1 MSINLE
7 WGEAQVREFE
17 EKGYLLFRGAVDPER
32 CDAIREIS
40 EVHLR
45 HRIPPVELESE
56 YIGIDHE
63 PYRRTIRRLR
73 QVYRRDIL
81 FREWMEEPAIRPLL
95 ARLLGEMPILVTAHH
110 NSVMTKMP
118 ATSTRTRWHRDQ
130 RYWHYRDRRLL
141 SVWLALGREDNQN
154 GVLEFIPGSHRMEFP
169 PEAFDEKEF
178 FRDDYVP
185 NREWIDKRESF
196 VLEKGDLILFHASLL
211 HQAGSNG
218 SDTPKFSL
226 VYTVRAAG
234 NLSLEGTRSSL
245 YEEIPL
251 PPVTPGIKSE

>member
-1 MSINLE
+1 VSINLE
-7 WGEAQVREFE
+7 WSEAQIEEFE
-17 EKGYLLFRGAVDPER
+17 ERGYLLFRGVADPER

-40 EVHLR
+40 EVHLK

-63 PYRRTIRRLR
+63 AYRRTIRRLR

-118 ATSTRTRWHRDQ
+118 ETSTQTRWHRDQ
-130 RYWHYRDRRLL
+130 RYWHYRDSRLL
-141 SVWLALGREDNQN
+141 SVWLALGRENSEN
-154 GVLEFIPGSHRMEFP
+154 GVLEFIPGSHKVGFP
-169 PEAFDEKEF
+169 PEAFDEKEY
-178 FRDDYVP
+178 FREDYPP
-185 NREWIDKRESF
+185 NREWIEKSESF
-196 VLEKGDLILFHASLL
+196 VLEKGDVILFHGRLL
-211 HQAGSNG
+211 HRAGSNG
-218 SDTPKFSL
+218 SDATKFSL

-234 NLSLEGTRSSL
+234 NLPLEGTRSSL

-251 PPVTPGIKSE
+251 PPVTP